1 MVTAPAVTSIMA
13 SDPKDHLIVLGK
25 EFIPETGAIII
36 PNSLSLQDILLLEHE
51 LPGRRLTFL
60 IEQGS
65 HFDPQLQAHLE
76 KDGIS
81 ALQFGLDPARRD
93 SFRRQV
99 QDDLEKKELLIFV
112 PGLSTTRPAS
122 PTTVPPEVL
131 RFLLEAGGSVIPLH
145 VAHPDETPLSIEPRP
160 RRVTVVFSFGK
171 LMERESV
178 NLPNYWE
185 HLLLAGTEAY
195 SQRATLEMSL
205 GYALLCGLKKH
216 GTTNRV
222 INGEDGSDQ
231 RFDRLLAMAIV
242 LAQHIKAETTQTRV
256 AIVLPPGFGGLLAN
270 VAVIL
275 AGKVPVNL
283 NFTSSEEGIR
293 SAIAQSGVDRFITA
307 DPFVRRTQRFP
318 WPPNRQI
325 IFLERFLPSV
335 KGAVAGWLIASKV
348 LPPRVLARA
357 LGLSPKG
364 GDREAVLLFTSGSSG
379 EPKGVA
385 LSHRN
390 VIANVHQF
398 ASRLQ
403 LRSHDCALGCLPLFH
418 SFGCTVTL
426 WYPVIEG
433 VNLITHPNPI
443 ETHKLAQ
450 FIQQYHISLLIS
462 TPTFL
467 RGYLRKA
474 EPEQLESLRYVITGA
489 EKLPRSVA
497 EQFQARF
504 NKQVHEGYGL
514 TETSPVTNVNL
525 PDPVPVDDR
534 YKVIASQRQ
543 GSVGHF
549 IPGIAVRITDPESDA
564 PLPLDHPGMIWLRG
578 PNIFNGYLNNPE
590 QTAKMLADGWLRTG
604 DIGRVDHEGFLFIEG
619 RMARFSKIAGEMVPH
634 ETVEEA
640 IARELH
646 IENESD
652 RRIAIVG
659 VPDEAK
665 GEQLVLLSAI
675 HGLDPTDLRY
685 RLLER
690 GIPSLWIPKVI
701 IDVIEIPHLA
711 SGKMNLKACRNIAD
725 RGEDD
730 AL

>member
-1 MVTAPAVTSIMA
+1 MA
-13 SDPKDHLIVLGK
+13 SDPKDHLLALGK
-25 EFIPETGAIII
+25 KSIPATGAIVI
-36 PNSLSLQDILLLEHE
+36 PNALSFHDMLLLESE
-51 LPGRRLTFL
+51 LQGRKLTFL
-60 IEQGS
+60 LEQGS
-65 HFDPQLQAHLE
+65 QVDPLLQAHLE

-81 ALQFGLDPARRD
+81 ALEFVVDPAQQD

-99 QDDLEKKELLIFV
+99 RTDLEENQLLILV
-112 PGLSTTRPAS
+112 PGLATARPGS
-122 PTTVPPEVL
+122 PTTVPVEIL
-131 RFLLEAGGSVIPLH
+131 RFLLEAGGPVLPLH
-145 VAHPDETPLSIEPRP
+145 VSHPDESLLSIEPRP
-160 RRVTVVFSFGK
+160 RRHTVVFSFGQ
-171 LMERESV
+171 LMESKAAT
-178 NLPNYWE
+178 LPNYWE
-185 HLLLAGTEAY
+185 QLLLAGAEAY
-195 SQRATLEMSL
+195 EKRPTLELSL

-216 GTTNRV
+216 GTSNRV
-222 INGEDGSDQ
+222 ITGEDGSDQ
-231 RFDRLLAMAIV
+231 RFDRILAIAIA
-242 LAQHIKAETTQTRV
+242 LSQHIKKETSQGRV
-256 AIVLPPGFGGLLAN
+256 GIALPPSTGGLIANLA
-270 VAVIL
+270 VVL

-283 NFTSSEEGIR
+283 NFTASEEGIR
-293 SAIAQSGVDRFITA
+293 SAIHQSGIDRIITA

-325 IFLERFLPSV
+325 IFLERVLPAM
-335 KGAVAGWLIASKV
+335 KGAISGWLIATKAM
-348 LPPRVLARA
+348 PARALARA
-357 LGLSPKG
+357 LHLSPKG

-390 VIANVHQF
+390 IIANVHQF
-398 ASRLQ
+398 SSRLQ
-403 LRSHDCALGCLPLFH
+403 LRSNDCALGCLPLFH

-443 ETHKLAQ
+443 ETNKLAQ
-450 FIQQYHISLLIS
+450 FIQQYHISLLIA

-474 EPEQLESLRYVITGA
+474 EPEQLASLRYVITGA

-497 EQFQARF
+497 EQFETRF
-504 NKQVHEGYGL
+504 GKPVHEGYGL

-525 PDPVPVDDR
+525 PDPTPEDER
-534 YKVIASQRQ
+534 HKAIPSQRP
-543 GSVGHF
+543 GSVGHL
-549 IPGIAVRITDPESDA
+549 IPGMAVRITDPDSDA
-564 PLPLDHPGMIWLRG
+564 PLPLDQPGMIWLRG
-578 PNIFNGYLNNPE
+578 PNVFNGYLNNPD
-590 QTAKMLADGWLRTG
+590 QTAKVLADGWLRTG

-640 IARELH
+640 ISRELH
-646 IENESD
+646 IENETD

-659 VPDEAK
+659 IPDDAK
-665 GEQLVLLSAI
+665 GEQLVLLSSI

-685 RLLER
+685 RLLDR
-690 GIPSLWIPKVI
+690 GIPSLWIPRVI
-701 IDVIEIPHLA
+701 IDVHEIPHLA
-711 SGKMNLKACRNIAD
+711 SGKMNLKACQDIAR

>member
-1 MVTAPAVTSIMA
+1 LV
-13 SDPKDHLIVLGK
+13 DC
-25 EFIPETGAIII
+25 
-36 PNSLSLQDILLLEHE
+36 
-51 LPGRRLTFL
+51 
-60 IEQGS
+60 EQGHADS
-65 HFDPQLQAHLE
+65 RAGARP
-76 KDGIS
+76 GI
-81 ALQFGLDPARRD
+81 
-93 SFRRQV
+93 
-99 QDDLEKKELLIFV
+99 
-112 PGLSTTRPAS
+112 
-122 PTTVPPEVL
+122 
-131 RFLLEAGGSVIPLH
+131 
-145 VAHPDETPLSIEPRP
+145 
-160 RRVTVVFSFGK
+160 
-171 LMERESV
+171 
-178 NLPNYWE
+178 
-185 HLLLAGTEAY
+185 
-195 SQRATLEMSL
+195 
-205 GYALLCGLKKH
+205 
-216 GTTNRV
+216 
-222 INGEDGSDQ
+222 
-231 RFDRLLAMAIV
+231 
-242 LAQHIKAETTQTRV
+242 
-256 AIVLPPGFGGLLAN
+256 
-270 VAVIL
+270 
-275 AGKVPVNL
+275 
-283 NFTSSEEGIR
+283 
-293 SAIAQSGVDRFITA
+293 
-307 DPFVRRTQRFP
+307 
-318 WPPNRQI
+318 
-325 IFLERFLPSV
+325 
-335 KGAVAGWLIASKV
+335 
-348 LPPRVLARA
+348 
-357 LGLSPKG
+357 SPKG

-474 EPEQLESLRYVITGA
+474 EPEQLASLRYVITGA

-504 NKQVHEGYGL
+504 HKQVHEGYGL
-514 TETSPVTNVNL
+514 TETLPVTNVNL
-525 PDPVPVDDR
+525 PDPIPDDDR
-534 YKVIASQRQ
+534 DKVIPSQRP

-564 PLPLDHPGMIWLRG
+564 PLALGSPGDDLAARSEYLQRLSKQPGANRQNAHRWLASHRRHRPGGSRGIPLHRG
-578 PNIFNGYLNNPE
+578 PHGPLL
-590 QTAKMLADGWLRTG
+590 QDR
-604 DIGRVDHEGFLFIEG
+604 R
-619 RMARFSKIAGEMVPH
+619 RMVPH

-640 IARELH
+640 ISRELH

-685 RLLER
+685 RLLDR

-711 SGKMNLKACRNIAD
+711 SGKMNLKACRLIAD